1 MDCGLQ
7 ASLSATVS
15 RIVPRLAQTHIH
27 GAYDAIQPS
36 HPLWSPSSPAF
47 NLSQHQGLFKG
58 VSSLHHVAKQKWS
71 PAGKEPEREPRAGS
85 GWWQS
90 PRLRGELAS
99 IPGPHSLAPAPLAVS
114 ACPGTGRSGS
124 TSLSA
129 GCPWPWESPL
139 SENVPRQLSEW
150 QMPFWPGEAEAG
162 DPRLVFFF
170 SILFLLPGS

>member
-1 MDCGLQ
+1 MSMGYGQGQTEMARDTDRQAVAEAGL
-7 ASLSATVS
+7 
-15 RIVPRLAQTHIH
+15 
-27 GAYDAIQPS
+27 G
-36 HPLWSPSSPAF
+36 
-47 NLSQHQGLFKG
+47 GLRQEEE
-58 VSSLHHVAKQKWS
+58 QKWS

-90 PRLRGELAS
+90 PRLRGEPAS

-114 ACPGTGRSGS
+114 ACPGTGLSGS

-139 SENVPRQLSEW
+139 SENVPPQLSEW

-162 DPRLVFFF
+162 GPRMVFFF
-170 SILFLLPGS
+170 PILFLLRALDLPGSRNPNASSLPRKA